1 LGNLRGG
8 SKRTFINDTKI
19 LTITKITIMN
29 IQHEIQNLIDNM
41 ANNVENTSS
50 AKLSVC
56 DERNWDKNLWEYR
69 HQIMDALRA
78 RGYIVNSS
86 TNYGVLDIV
95 VTKKLN
101 LS

>member
-1 LGNLRGG
+1 
-8 SKRTFINDTKI
+8 
-19 LTITKITIMN
+19 MN
-29 IQHEIQNLIDNM
+29 TEQEIQNLIDGM
-41 ANNVENTSS
+41 VNNVENDGTT
-50 AKLSVC
+50 KLSVC
-56 DERNWDKNLWEYR
+56 DERDWDKDLWNYR
-69 HQIMDALRA
+69 HQIMDALRG

>member
-1 LGNLRGG
+1 
-8 SKRTFINDTKI
+8 
-19 LTITKITIMN
+19 MN

-69 HQIMDALRA
+69 HQIMDALRG

>member
-1 LGNLRGG
+1 
-8 SKRTFINDTKI
+8 
-19 LTITKITIMN
+19 MN
-29 IQHEIQNLIDNM
+29 TEQEIQNLIDNM
-41 ANNVENTSS
+41 ANNVENTGS

-56 DERNWDKNLWEYR
+56 DERNWDKDLWNYR
-69 HQIMDALRA
+69 HQIMDALRG